1 MRLYKREIRDPKLL
15 EEILKECQV
24 VRIGFAD
31 EEGMMIVPVNFGYD
45 FSVSQGIPGLKL
57 YIHGAG
63 EGRKARAFAR
73 DSRVAVEMDCRHGLI
88 TGDYTCSYSYSYRS
102 IMGNGQIR
110 PLENAQDKIYGLTRI
125 LEHIAPETKISFQPS
140 MLERTA
146 VYCIDVHTFTG
157 KERRQEAV

>member
-57 YIHGAG
+57 CISTAPGRGERPEPLPGIAG
-63 EGRKARAFAR
+63 WPWRW
-73 DSRVAVEMDCRHGLI
+73 
-88 TGDYTCSYSYSYRS
+88 
-102 IMGNGQIR
+102 
-110 PLENAQDKIYGLTRI
+110 
-125 LEHIAPETKISFQPS
+125 
-140 MLERTA
+140 TA
-146 VYCIDVHTFTG
+146 AT
-157 KERRQEAV
+157 A

>member
-63 EGRKARAFAR
+63 EGRKARAFAAT
-73 DSRVAVEMDCRHGLI
+73 V
-88 TGDYTCSYSYSYRS
+88 
-102 IMGNGQIR
+102 
-110 PLENAQDKIYGLTRI
+110 
-125 LEHIAPETKISFQPS
+125 
-140 MLERTA
+140 
-146 VYCIDVHTFTG
+146 
-157 KERRQEAV
+157 

>member
-1 MRLYKREIRDPKLL
+1 
-15 EEILKECQV
+15 
-24 VRIGFAD
+24 
-31 EEGMMIVPVNFGYD
+31 
-45 FSVSQGIPGLKL
+45 
-57 YIHGAG
+57 
-63 EGRKARAFAR
+63 
-73 DSRVAVEMDCRHGLI
+73 MDCRHGLI

-157 KERRQEAV
+157 KERRPEAV